1 MRHRWAALVVV
12 LALGALA
19 PGFAEAQGS
28 SGSGSRRDTASR
40 QSVPVAPQRST
51 VPDNPSGR
59 SPGFELGQNFPN
71 PFNPTT
77 TIPFTIG
84 DFPTCTDPGRQ
95 HRVSLRIYNV
105 IGQLVAVPILQ
116 GGDGAGQPM
125 ANLQLRCGSYTAWWN
140 GNYLNTSQEVAS
152 GIYLYRI
159 EVDGKVA
166 TKKMLVLK

>member
-1 MRHRWAALVVV
+1 MKHRWAALAVV
-12 LALGALA
+12 LALGALV
-19 PGFAEAQGS
+19 PRYAEAQGS
-28 SGSGSRRDTASR
+28 TGSGSPAR
-40 QSVPVAPQRST
+40 
-51 VPDNPSGR
+51 R

-84 DFPTCTDPGRQ
+84 DYPTCTDPGRQ
-95 HRVSLRIYNV
+95 YRVSLRIYNV
-105 IGQLVAVPILQ
+105 LAQLVAVPILQ
-116 GGDGAGQPM
+116 GGDGAGQPVV
-125 ANLQLRCGSYTAWWN
+125 NLSLRCGSYTAWWN

-159 EVDGKVA
+159 EVDGRPA